1 MSNHDYSENALVEQT
16 AEQQFAALGWDVVR
30 ETWGPDKQ
38 SSLGRETRRD
48 VVLRPRLRAALV
60 RLNPALPG
68 EAITQAVDE
77 LTRERAALS
86 SVLANRE
93 VWNLLRDGVPV
104 QVRDAHGEQRSVVV
118 RVIDW
123 QQPQANDYCYVSQL
137 RIKGDLYERR
147 PDGVGFVNG
156 LPLVLAEYKAVGVE
170 LREAY
175 DHNLSDYRDT
185 IPHLFPYNALVILS
199 NGIRSRVG
207 SLSAGWEHF
216 SEWKR
221 VEREDEQVN
230 TSIETLLR
238 GTCAPQRLLDLVQN
252 FTLFVS
258 AGSRPM
264 KLVARNHQYLGVN
277 NAIAALQRLDEERRR
292 LGVFWH
298 TQGSGKSYSMVFFS
312 QKVLRTV
319 PGNWTF
325 VIITDRQELDR
336 QIYQTFADADAITE
350 PETAVRADSGVH
362 LRQLLRENHR
372 NLFTLIQKFNTNTPG
387 VSGAPGAQGTGDEP
401 FPVLSERSDIIVMT
415 DEAHRSQYATLAANM
430 RRALPNAAFIG
441 FTGTPLMVGDGGEKT
456 RDVFGDYVSVY
467 NFRDSVEDH
476 ATVPLFY
483 ENRIPELQ
491 IVNDD
496 LDADM
501 QRLIDDAAL
510 DPDQEERL
518 EREFRRQYQLITR
531 DERLETIAADIVKH
545 YVGQLQG
552 GDPGKALVV
561 SLDKATAVRMYDN
574 VQRHWTAQLDALR
587 AAVRMAA
594 QEEGERTNL
603 QRVLTFMEATDMA
616 VVVSSGQNEIQL
628 FRDKG
633 LDILT
638 HRKRMEQEPLADRF
652 KDPED
657 PLRIV
662 FVCAMWI
669 TGFDVQSLRTVYLD
683 KPMRNHT
690 LMQTIARANRVY
702 PGKPNGLIVDYIG
715 VFRDLQAAL
724 AIYGSASGG
733 GVGEGDTPVRD
744 KAALVEALQAQVAEM
759 QTFCRQHQIDLAGI
773 IASSGQVRLQRLSQ
787 ALDTLLARDD
797 TRRNFVH
804 IARGVLA
811 AERAVLPD
819 AAAETFR
826 PQVAA
831 LTRLIQMVQAEV
843 GKPDI
848 SGVLDDIDDLLD
860 ASIAAE
866 EYVIRDGVG
875 GYNAGVVDLSR
886 INFDALQRL
895 IDNGTPHTAAFKL
908 RRALEERIEA
918 MVSRNPTRMD
928 YLDAFRKMVDDYNA
942 SSQNVQ
948 LFFEQL
954 LEFSRTLDADEQRL
968 ISQGLDEEVG
978 AIFDLLTRPDPG
990 LSAEEEATIRG
1001 VARTLLERLKQ
1012 EQLVL
1017 DWRRKQQSRAGVR
1030 VTIELELD
1038 QGLPTIYSNEDF
1050 QGRCSAV
1057 YQHVFEAYENARVSR
1072 FGTAA

>member
-1 MSNHDYSENALVEQT
+1 MHNDYSENTLVEQT
-16 AEQQFAALGWDVVR
+16 AEQQFAALGWEVVR
-30 ETWGPDKQ
+30 ETWDPGKQ
-38 SSLGRETRRD
+38 SSLGRDSRRGM
-48 VVLRPRLRAALV
+48 VLRTRLHAALT
-60 RLNPALPG
+60 RLNPTLPS
-68 EAITQAVDE
+68 EAFTQAIDE
-77 LTRERAALS
+77 LTRERAAQS
-86 SVLANRE
+86 PVQANRE
-93 VWNLLRDGVPV
+93 VWELLRDGVPV
-104 QVRDAHGEQRSVVV
+104 QVRDARGEQRSVVV

-123 QQPQANDYCYVSQL
+123 QQPEANDFCYVSQL
-137 RIKGDLYERR
+137 RIRGDLYERR

-170 LREAY
+170 LRHAY
-175 DHNLSDYRDT
+175 DDNLSDYRDT
-185 IPHLFPYNALVILS
+185 IPQIFPYNALIILS

-207 SLSAGWEHF
+207 SLSARWEHF
-216 SEWKR
+216 AEWKR

-258 AGSRPM
+258 AGSRPV

-277 NAIAALQRLDEERRR
+277 NAVAALQRQEDGEERRR

-325 VIITDRQELDR
+325 LLVTDRDELDQ
-336 QIYQTFADADAITE
+336 QIYQTFADAGAVTE
-350 PETAVRADSGVH
+350 PEQAVHAQSGAH

-372 NLFTLIQKFNTNTPG
+372 NLFTLIQKFTMPG
-387 VSGAPGAQGTGDEP
+387 DAGDAP

-415 DEAHRSQYATLAANM
+415 DEAHRSQYATLASNM

-441 FTGTPLMVGDGGEKT
+441 FTGTPLMAGEEKT
-456 RDVFGDYVSVY
+456 REVFGDYVSVY

-501 QRLIDDAAL
+501 QRLIDDATL
-510 DPDQEERL
+510 DADQEERL
-518 EREFRRQYQLITR
+518 EREFRRQYHLITR
-531 DERLETIAADIVKH
+531 DERLETIAADIVQH

-561 SLDKATAVRMYDN
+561 SLDKATAVRMFDK

-587 AAVRMAA
+587 EAVRTAR
-594 QEEGERTNL
+594 QEQRANL

-616 VVVSSGQNEIQL
+616 VVVSPGQNEIQH

-638 HRKRMEQEPLADRF
+638 HRRRMEQEPLAKHF
-652 KDPED
+652 KDPEH

-724 AIYGSASGG
+724 AIYGSATGG
-733 GVGEGDTPVRD
+733 SVGDGDTPVRD
-744 KAALVEALQAQVAEM
+744 KAALVEALQAQVGEM
-759 QTFCRQHQIDLAGI
+759 QTFCRQHQIDLDGI
-773 IASSGQVRLQRLSQ
+773 IVSSGPVRLQRMSQ
-787 ALDTLLARDD
+787 ALDTLLIRDD

-811 AERAVLPD
+811 AHRAVLPD
-819 AAAETFR
+819 AAADAFR

-831 LTRLIQMVQAEV
+831 LTRLIAMVQAEV
-843 GKPDI
+843 GTPDI
-848 SGVLDDIDDLLD
+848 GGVLGDIDDLLD

-866 EYVIRDGVG
+866 EYVIREGGD

-895 IDNGTPHTAAFKL
+895 IDSGSPHTAAFKL
-908 RRALEERIEA
+908 RRALEERIEE

-928 YLDAFRKMVDDYNA
+928 YLDVFRKLVDEYNA

-954 LEFSRTLDADEQRL
+954 LEFSQQLDADEQRL
-968 ISQGLDEEVG
+968 IAQGLDEEVG
-978 AIFDLLTRPDPG
+978 AIFDLLTRPNPG
-990 LSAEEEATIRG
+990 LSADEEASVRA
-1001 VARTLLERLKQ
+1001 VARRLLERLKQ
-1012 EQLVL
+1012 EKLVL

-1030 VTIELELD
+1030 DTIEVVLD
-1038 QGLPTIYSNEDF
+1038 GGLPPIYTKADF
-1050 QGRCSAV
+1050 DGRCAAV
-1057 YQHVFEAYENARVSR
+1057 YQHVFEAYENARFSR